1 MKKEFLIFEL
11 SFLVRPDLYVLAI
24 DQGLEIM
31 QLLFGEHSDGC
42 GAVDAHVQ
50 LYAQITAHTMDE
62 APVPGIPGYDMI
74 GLAHNPWLSIIRRM
88 PHEVATSSSSLQ
100 PLESSHPGIM

>member
-1 MKKEFLIFEL
+1 MKKIVSFIEL

-24 DQGLEIM
+24 DQRLEIM

-42 GAVDAHVQ
+42 GAVDAHVR
-50 LYAQITAHTMDE
+50 LYAQITAHTMNE

-74 GLAHNPWLSIIRRM
+74 GLVHNP
-88 PHEVATSSSSLQ
+88 
-100 PLESSHPGIM
+100 